1 MRQIILDTETT
12 GLDANQGHR
21 IIEVAAI
28 EMINRRL
35 TRNHFHQYINPQREI
50 DPGAQQV
57 HGITLEFLQDKP
69 LFRDIAGDFIG
80 FVSGAELIIHN
91 APFDIGF
98 LNSEL
103 KLIGLEPV
111 SSYCPSVMDTL
122 KMAKDL
128 HPGQKNNLD
137 ALCRRYAV
145 DNSSRTLHG
154 ALLDTELLAEVY
166 LAMTR
171 GQDSL
176 IIEESVEAGSAGAD
190 GGANFVPHDLVV
202 LAAAPEEL
210 EAHLAYLEEIDKAS
224 KGTCVWKALTVAVQG

>member
-12 GLDANQGHR
+12 GLDANLGHR
-21 IIEVAAI
+21 IIEVAAV

-35 TRNHFHQYINPQREI
+35 TGNHFHHYLNPQREI

-57 HGITLEFLQDKP
+57 HGISLEFLQDKP
-69 LFRDIAGDFIG
+69 FFRDVAQDFIE
-80 FVSGAELIIHN
+80 FISGAELVIHN

-103 KLIGLEPV
+103 KLAGLEPV
-111 SSYCPSVMDTL
+111 GKYSPDVIDTL

-128 HPGQKNNLD
+128 RPGQKNNLD
-137 ALCRRYAV
+137 ALCRHYQV
-145 DNSSRTLHG
+145 DNASRTLHG

-171 GQDSL
+171 GQNSL
-176 IIEESVEAGSAGAD
+176 MIESVDAGDNHAD
-190 GGANFVPHDLVV
+190 LGGDFVPHDLMV
-202 LAAAPEEL
+202 LAATSDEM
-210 EAHLAYLEEIDKAS
+210 EAHSAYLGEIDKAS
-224 KGTCVWKALTVAVQG
+224 KGACLWRALESGA

>member
-1 MRQIILDTETT
+1 MRQVILDTETT
-12 GLDANQGHR
+12 GLDANLGHR
-21 IIEVAAI
+21 IIEVAAV

-35 TRNHFHQYINPQREI
+35 TGNHFHQYLNPQREI

-57 HGITLEFLQDKP
+57 HGISLEFLQDKP
-69 LFRDIAGDFIG
+69 FFRDIAQDFIE
-80 FVSGAELIIHN
+80 FIRGAELVIHN

-98 LNSEL
+98 LNMEL

-111 SSYCPSVMDTL
+111 GKYSPDVIDTL

-128 HPGQKNNLD
+128 RPGQKNNLD
-137 ALCRRYAV
+137 ALCRHYQV

-171 GQDSL
+171 GQNSL
-176 IIEESVEAGSAGAD
+176 MMESAD
-190 GGANFVPHDLVV
+190 EGDDPAELGGDFAPHDLMV
-202 LAAAPEEL
+202 LAATQDEM
-210 EAHLAYLEEIDKAS
+210 EAHRAYLGEIDKAS
-224 KGTCVWKALTVAVQG
+224 KGACLWRALESGA

>member
-12 GLDANQGHR
+12 GLDANLGHR
-21 IIEVAAI
+21 IIEVAAV
-28 EMINRRL
+28 EMLNRRL
-35 TRNHFHQYINPQREI
+35 TGNHFHQYLNPEREI

-57 HGITLEFLQDKP
+57 HGISLEFLLDKP
-69 LFRDIAGDFIG
+69 SFRDIARDFLD
-80 FVSGAELIIHN
+80 FVSGAELVIHN

-103 KLIGLEPV
+103 KLLGLEPIETC
-111 SSYCPSVMDTL
+111 CPAVIDTL

-137 ALCRRYAV
+137 ALCRRYQV
-145 DNSSRTLHG
+145 DNSGRTLHG

-176 IIEESVEAGSAGAD
+176 IIEETAEAGIARIGAGGD
-190 GGANFVPHDLVV
+190 YVPRDLVV

-210 EAHLAYLEEIDKAS
+210 EAHRACLGEIDKAS
-224 KGTCVWKALTVAVQG
+224 KGGCVWLALENAV

>member
-12 GLDANQGHR
+12 GLDANLGHR
-21 IIEVAAI
+21 IIEVAAV

-35 TRNHFHQYINPQREI
+35 TGNHFHHYLNPEREI
-50 DPGAQQV
+50 DAGAQQV
-57 HGITLEFLQDKP
+57 HGISLEFLQDKP
-69 LFRDIAGDFIG
+69 FFRDIAQDFIE
-80 FVSGAELIIHN
+80 FIRGAELIIHN

-111 SSYCPSVMDTL
+111 GKYSPDVIDTL

-137 ALCRRYAV
+137 ALCRRYFV
-145 DNSSRTLHG
+145 DNASRTLHG

-171 GQDSL
+171 GQNSL
-176 IIEESVEAGSAGAD
+176 MIESVEAGGDHAD
-190 GGANFVPHDLVV
+190 LGGGSVPHDLVV
-202 LAAAPEEL
+202 LAASPDEM
-210 EAHLAYLEEIDKAS
+210 EAHLAYLGEIDKAS
-224 KGTCVWKALTVAVQG
+224 KGACLWRALESGV

>member
-12 GLDANQGHR
+12 GLDANLGHR
-21 IIEVAAI
+21 IIEVAAV

-35 TRNHFHQYINPQREI
+35 TGNHFHHYLNPEREI
-50 DPGAQQV
+50 DAGAQQV
-57 HGITLEFLQDKP
+57 HGISLEFLQDKP
-69 LFRDIAGDFIG
+69 FFRDIAKDFIE
-80 FVSGAELIIHN
+80 FIRGAELVIHN

-103 KLIGLEPV
+103 KLAGLEPV
-111 SSYCPSVMDTL
+111 GKYSPDVIDTL

-137 ALCRRYAV
+137 ALCRRYFV
-145 DNSSRTLHG
+145 DNASRTLHG

-171 GQDSL
+171 GQNSL
-176 IIEESVEAGSAGAD
+176 MIESVEAGGDHAD
-190 GGANFVPHDLVV
+190 LGGDSVPHDLVV
-202 LAAAPEEL
+202 LAATPDEM
-210 EAHLAYLEEIDKAS
+210 EAHLAYLDQIDKAS
-224 KGTCVWKALTVAVQG
+224 KGACLWRALGSGA

>member
-12 GLDANQGHR
+12 GLDANLGHR
-21 IIEVAAI
+21 IIEVAAV

-35 TRNHFHQYINPQREI
+35 TGNHFHHYLNPEREI

-57 HGITLEFLQDKP
+57 HGISLEFLQDKP
-69 LFRDIAGDFIG
+69 FFRDIAQDFIE
-80 FVSGAELIIHN
+80 FISGAELVIHN

-103 KLIGLEPV
+103 KLVGLE
-111 SSYCPSVMDTL
+111 SVGKYSPNVIDTL

-137 ALCRRYAV
+137 ALCRRYFV
-145 DNSSRTLHG
+145 DNASRTLHG

-171 GQDSL
+171 GQNSL
-176 IIEESVEAGSAGAD
+176 LIESAEAGGDHAD
-190 GGANFVPHDLVV
+190 LGGDAVPHDLMV
-202 LAAAPEEL
+202 LAATSDEM
-210 EAHLAYLEEIDKAS
+210 EAHHAYLDQIDKAS
-224 KGTCVWKALTVAVQG
+224 KGACLWRALESGA